1 MVVLSILIASTASR
15 KEMLDILLKGLI
27 HQCGS
32 EVEILIDDH
41 ETNCI
46 GKKRNDLLA
55 RANGEWQVAIDSDD
69 IISEDYVSKILEAL
83 KFNPD
88 CVGIS
93 GLITT
98 DGRNERQWHISK
110 EFGSWY
116 ERDLIYFRT
125 PNHIS
130 PIRTSIA
137 RRVGFPEIAFGEDAE
152 FSKRVLPLLKS
163 EIIAE
168 GNIYHYRFIRNK
180 NGK

>member
-1 MVVLSILIASTASR
+1 MVTLSILIATTASR

-27 HQCGS
+27 VQCGP

-69 IISEDYVSKILEAL
+69 IVSDDYVSKILEAL

-88 CVGIS
+88 CVGIN
-93 GLITT
+93 GIITT
-98 DGRNERQWHISK
+98 DGGNERQWYISK
-110 EFGSWY
+110 DFGSWY
-116 ERDLIYFRT
+116 ERNLIYYRT

-137 RRVGFPEIAFGEDAE
+137 RQVGFPEIAFGEDSE
-152 FSKRVLPLLKS
+152 FSKRVLSLLKS
-163 EIIAE
+163 EVVVR

-180 NGK
+180 NGE